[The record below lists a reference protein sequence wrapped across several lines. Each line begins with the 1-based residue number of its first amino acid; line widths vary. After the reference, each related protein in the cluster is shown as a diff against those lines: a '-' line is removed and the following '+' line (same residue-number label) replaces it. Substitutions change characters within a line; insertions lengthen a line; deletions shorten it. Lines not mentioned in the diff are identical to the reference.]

1 MLKIEEN
8 VPIRNLVTMRI
19 GGPARFVITVTKKEE
34 IPEAYQFAKERGL
47 PVCVLG
53 GGANTFAKDAGF
65 DGVIILDR
73 IMGISEV
80 DAAGNKILNN
90 IISDE
95 GSNNTTENE
104 IASNITKSDVV
115 SNTAKRET
123 VDNTTKNKALSNTA
137 ESQVAYFKAYGGE
150 QWDDLVTYVS
160 ARGYSGIEAMAGIPG
175 TAGAAPVQNIGAYG
189 QEVTQVIVSVNAYD
203 IETSEFVVIPA
214 SEMKMSYRKSIFN
227 SGENVGRYFIYATTV
242 RVKKGQLNP
251 PFYRSLQA
259 YVDEHHET
267 DFSPLNIARMV
278 KAVRNSKLPDP
289 EKIAS
294 AGSFFKNVYLTDEE
308 ADEAEARGIQVWRNA
323 KEVGPDSP
331 EKRTNLVNSGWLLE
345 EAGLKGKVFH
355 GMKVSDKAALILI
368 NESAKTYADL
378 AAAREEIADIVF
390 KKFGFRIEQEPDE
403 IGE

>member
-19 GGPARFVITVTKKEE
+19 GGPARFVITVTSKEE
-34 IPEAYQFAKERGL
+34 IPEAYQFAKERNL

-53 GGANTFAKDAGF
+53 GGANTFAKDEGF

-80 DAAGNKILNN
+80 ERPE
-90 IISDE
+90 DE
-95 GSNNTTENE
+95 SPKDGD
-104 IASNITKSDVV
+104 I
-115 SNTAKRET
+115 
-123 VDNTTKNKALSNTA
+123 
-137 ESQVAYFKAYGGE
+137 AYFKAYGGE

-160 ARGYSGIEAMAGIPG
+160 ERGYSGIEAMAGIPG

-189 QEVTQVIVSVNAYD
+189 QEVTQVIVSVDTYD
-203 IETSEFVVIPA
+203 TKTGEFVVIPA

-259 YVDEHHET
+259 YIDEHHET

-278 KAVRNSKLPDP
+278 KEVRNSKLPDP

-355 GMKVSDKAALILI
+355 GMKVSEKAALILI
-368 NESAKTYADL
+368 NEDAKTYADL
-378 AAAREEIADIVF
+378 AAAREEIANIVF
-390 KKFGFRIEQEPDE
+390 EKFGFRTEQEPDE

>member
-8 VPIRNLVTMRI
+8 VMIKNLVTMRI
-19 GGPARFVITVTKKEE
+19 GGPAKFVITVTEKED
-34 IPEAYQFAKERGL
+34 IPEAYKFAKERNL
-47 PVCVLG
+47 PVWVLG
-53 GGANTFAKDAGF
+53 GGANTFSKDEGF
-65 DGVIILDR
+65 EGVIILDR
-73 IMGISEV
+73 IMGISQVETP
-80 DAAGNKILNN
+80 AGEEEK
-90 IISDE
+90 E
-95 GSNNTTENE
+95 G
-104 IASNITKSDVV
+104 
-115 SNTAKRET
+115 
-123 VDNTTKNKALSNTA
+123 
-137 ESQVAYFKAYGGE
+137 VAYFKAYGGE

-160 ARGYSGIEAMAGIPG
+160 ERGYSGIEAMAGIPG

-189 QEVTQVIVSVNAYD
+189 QEVTQVIVSVEAYD
-203 IETSEFVVIPA
+203 TKLGEFVVVPA

-227 SGENVGRYFIYATTV
+227 SGENVGRYFIYSTTV
-242 RVKKGQLNP
+242 RVEKGQLNR

-259 YVDEHHET
+259 YVDEHGET

-278 KAVRNSKLPDP
+278 KEVRNSKLPDP

-331 EKRTNLVNSGWLLE
+331 EKRTNLVNSGWLIE

-368 NESAKTYADL
+368 NESADSYADL
-378 AAAREEIADIVF
+378 AAAREEIAKIVF
-390 KKFGFRIEQEPDE
+390 DKFGFKIEQEPDE
-403 IGE
+403 IEA

>member
-19 GGPARFVITVTKKEE
+19 GGPARYVITVTSKED
-34 IPEAYQFAKERGL
+34 IPEAFQFAKERNL

-53 GGANTFAKDAGF
+53 GGANTFAKDEGF

-80 DAAGNKILNN
+80 ERPEVK
-90 IISDE
+90 SSEDE
-95 GSNNTTENE
+95 SSNG
-104 IASNITKSDVV
+104 KS
-115 SNTAKRET
+115 SGG
-123 VDNTTKNKALSNTA
+123 
-137 ESQVAYFKAYGGE
+137 ESSEGGDIAYFKTYGGE

-160 ARGYSGIEAMAGIPG
+160 ERGYSGIEAMAGIPG

-189 QEVTQVIVSVNAYD
+189 QEVTQVIVSVDAYD
-203 IETSEFVVIPA
+203 TKTDEFVVIPA

-242 RVKKGQLNP
+242 RVKKGQLTP

-355 GMKVSDKAALILI
+355 GMKVSEKAALILI
-368 NESAKTYADL
+368 NEDAKTYADL
-378 AAAREEIADIVF
+378 AAAREEIANVVF
-390 KKFGFRIEQEPDE
+390 EKFGFRIEQEPDE

>member
-19 GGPARFVITVTKKEE
+19 GGPARFVITVTSKED
-34 IPEAYQFAKERGL
+34 IPEAFQFAKERNL

-53 GGANTFAKDAGF
+53 GGANTFAKDEGF

-73 IMGISEV
+73 IMGISRVENPE
-80 DAAGNKILNN
+80 DESSEDKSSGDKNSENKN
-90 IISDE
+90 SE
-95 GSNNTTENE
+95 G
-104 IASNITKSDVV
+104 
-115 SNTAKRET
+115 
-123 VDNTTKNKALSNTA
+123 
-137 ESQVAYFKAYGGE
+137 ESSEGGDVAYFKAYGGE

-160 ARGYSGIEAMAGIPG
+160 ERGYSGIEAMAGIPG

-189 QEVTQVIVSVNAYD
+189 QEVTQVIVSVDAYD
-203 IETSEFVVIPA
+203 TKTGEFVVIPA

-278 KAVRNSKLPDP
+278 KEVRNSKLPDP

-355 GMKVSDKAALILI
+355 GMKVSEKAALILI
-368 NESAKTYADL
+368 NEDAKTYADL
-378 AAAREEIADIVF
+378 TAAREEIADIVF

>member
-19 GGPARFVITVTKKEE
+19 GGPARFVITVTSKEE
-34 IPEAYQFAKERGL
+34 IPEAYQFAKEHNL

-53 GGANTFAKDAGF
+53 GGANTFAKDEGF
-65 DGVIILDR
+65 NGVIILDR

-80 DAAGNKILNN
+80 ERPEVERPESGE
-90 IISDE
+90 SSE
-95 GSNNTTENE
+95 G
-104 IASNITKSDVV
+104 
-115 SNTAKRET
+115 
-123 VDNTTKNKALSNTA
+123 
-137 ESQVAYFKAYGGE
+137 ESSEGESSEGGDIAYFKAYGGE

-160 ARGYSGIEAMAGIPG
+160 ERGYSGIEAMAGIPG

-189 QEVTQVIVSVNAYD
+189 QEVTQVIVSVDAYD
-203 IETSEFVVIPA
+203 TKTGEFVVIPA

-227 SGENVGRYFIYATTV
+227 SGKNVGRYFIYATTV

-278 KAVRNSKLPDP
+278 KEVRNSKLPDP

-355 GMKVSDKAALILI
+355 GMKVSEKAALILI
-368 NESAKTYADL
+368 NESARTYADL
-378 AAAREEIADIVF
+378 TAAREEIANIVF
-390 KKFGFRIEQEPDE
+390 EKFGFRIEQEPDE

>member
-19 GGPARFVITVTKKEE
+19 GGPARFVITVTSKEE
-34 IPEAYQFAKERGL
+34 IPEAYQFAKERNL

-53 GGANTFAKDAGF
+53 GGANTFAKDEGF

-80 DAAGNKILNN
+80 ENPEVE
-90 IISDE
+90 SSEDE
-95 GSNNTTENE
+95 SSGGESSEG
-104 IASNITKSDVV
+104 
-115 SNTAKRET
+115 
-123 VDNTTKNKALSNTA
+123 KNPEGKNS
-137 ESQVAYFKAYGGE
+137 EGGDIAYFKAYGGE

-160 ARGYSGIEAMAGIPG
+160 ERGYSGIEAMAGIPG

-189 QEVTQVIVSVNAYD
+189 QEVTQVIVSVDAYD
-203 IETSEFVVIPA
+203 TKTGEFVVIPA

-345 EAGLKGKVFH
+345 EAELKGKVFH
-355 GMKVSDKAALILI
+355 GMKVSEKAALILI
-368 NESAKTYADL
+368 NEDAKTYADL
-378 AAAREEIADIVF
+378 AAAREEIANIVF
-390 KKFGFRIEQEPDE
+390 EKFGFRIEQEPDE

>member
-19 GGPARFVITVTKKEE
+19 GGPARFVITVTSKEE
-34 IPEAYQFAKERGL
+34 IPEAFQFAKERNL
-47 PVCVLG
+47 PACVLG
-53 GGANTFAKDAGF
+53 GGANTFAKDEGF

-80 DAAGNKILNN
+80 KNPEGERSEDESSEGENPEDKS
-90 IISDE
+90 SDGKNSE
-95 GSNNTTENE
+95 G
-104 IASNITKSDVV
+104 
-115 SNTAKRET
+115 
-123 VDNTTKNKALSNTA
+123 
-137 ESQVAYFKAYGGE
+137 ESSKDGDIAYFKAYGGE

-160 ARGYSGIEAMAGIPG
+160 ERGYSGIEAMAGIPG

-189 QEVTQVIVSVNAYD
+189 QEVTQVIVSVDAYD
-203 IETSEFVVIPA
+203 TKTGEFVVIPA

-355 GMKVSDKAALILI
+355 GMKVSEKAALILI
-368 NESAKTYADL
+368 NEDAKTYADL
-378 AAAREEIADIVF
+378 AAAREEIANVVF
-390 KKFGFRIEQEPDE
+390 EKFGFRIEQEPDE

>member
-19 GGPARFVITVTKKEE
+19 GGPARYVITVTSKEE
-34 IPEAYQFAKERGL
+34 IPEAYQFAKEHNL

-53 GGANTFAKDAGF
+53 GGANTFAKDEGF
-65 DGVIILDR
+65 NGVIILDR

-80 DAAGNKILNN
+80 ERPE
-90 IISDE
+90 DE
-95 GSNNTTENE
+95 SPKDGD
-104 IASNITKSDVV
+104 I
-115 SNTAKRET
+115 
-123 VDNTTKNKALSNTA
+123 
-137 ESQVAYFKAYGGE
+137 AYFKAYGGE

-160 ARGYSGIEAMAGIPG
+160 ERGYSGIEAMAGIPG

-189 QEVTQVIVSVNAYD
+189 QEVTQVIVSVDTYD
-203 IETSEFVVIPA
+203 TKTGEFVVIPA

-227 SGENVGRYFIYATTV
+227 SGENVARYFIYATTV

-259 YVDEHHET
+259 YIDEHHET

-278 KAVRNSKLPDP
+278 KEVRNSKLPDP

-355 GMKVSDKAALILI
+355 GMKVSEKAALILI
-368 NESAKTYADL
+368 NEDAKTYADL
-378 AAAREEIADIVF
+378 AAARDEIANIVF
-390 KKFGFRIEQEPDE
+390 EKFGFRIEQEPDE

>member
-19 GGPARFVITVTKKEE
+19 GGPARFVITVTSKEE
-34 IPEAYQFAKERGL
+34 IPEAFQFAKEHNL

-53 GGANTFAKDAGF
+53 GGANTFAKDEGF

-80 DAAGNKILNN
+80 ER
-90 IISDE
+90 S
-95 GSNNTTENE
+95 
-104 IASNITKSDVV
+104 
-115 SNTAKRET
+115 
-123 VDNTTKNKALSNTA
+123 
-137 ESQVAYFKAYGGE
+137 ESGDIAYFKAYGGE

-160 ARGYSGIEAMAGIPG
+160 ERGYSGIEAMAGIPG

-189 QEVTQVIVSVNAYD
+189 QEVTQVIVSVDAYD
-203 IETSEFVVIPA
+203 TKTGEFVVIPA

-278 KAVRNSKLPDP
+278 KEVRNSKLPDP

-355 GMKVSDKAALILI
+355 GMKVSEKAALILI
-368 NESAKTYADL
+368 NEDAKTYADL
-378 AAAREEIADIVF
+378 AAARDKIADIVF

>member
-1 MLKIEEN
+1 M
-8 VPIRNLVTMRI
+8 
-19 GGPARFVITVTKKEE
+19 
-34 IPEAYQFAKERGL
+34 
-47 PVCVLG
+47 
-53 GGANTFAKDAGF
+53 
-65 DGVIILDR
+65 
-73 IMGISEV
+73 
-80 DAAGNKILNN
+80 
-90 IISDE
+90 
-95 GSNNTTENE
+95 
-104 IASNITKSDVV
+104 
-115 SNTAKRET
+115 
-123 VDNTTKNKALSNTA
+123 
-137 ESQVAYFKAYGGE
+137 
-150 QWDDLVTYVS
+150 TYVS
-160 ARGYSGIEAMAGIPG
+160 ERGYSGIEAMAGIPG

-189 QEVTQVIVSVNAYD
+189 QEVTQVIVSVDAYD
-203 IETSEFVVIPA
+203 TKTGEFVVIPA

-355 GMKVSDKAALILI
+355 GMKVSEKAALILI
-368 NESAKTYADL
+368 NEDAKTYADL
-378 AAAREEIADIVF
+378 AAAREEIANIVF
-390 KKFGFRIEQEPDE
+390 EKFGFRIEQEPDE

>member
-19 GGPARFVITVTKKEE
+19 GGPARFVITVTSKEE
-34 IPEAYQFAKERGL
+34 IPEAYQFAKERNL

-53 GGANTFAKDAGF
+53 GGANTFAKDEGF

-73 IMGISEV
+73 IMGISRVE
-80 DAAGNKILNN
+80 NP
-90 IISDE
+90 E
-95 GSNNTTENE
+95 G
-104 IASNITKSDVV
+104 
-115 SNTAKRET
+115 
-123 VDNTTKNKALSNTA
+123 
-137 ESQVAYFKAYGGE
+137 ESSKDGDIAYFKAYGGE

-160 ARGYSGIEAMAGIPG
+160 ERGYSGIEAMAGIPG

-189 QEVTQVIVSVNAYD
+189 QEVTQVIVSVDAYD
-203 IETSEFVVIPA
+203 TKTGEFVVIPA

-278 KAVRNSKLPDP
+278 KEVRNSKLPDP

-294 AGSFFKNVYLTDEE
+294 AGSFFKNVYLTDGE

-355 GMKVSDKAALILI
+355 GMKVSEKAALILI
-368 NESAKTYADL
+368 NEDAKTYADL
-378 AAAREEIADIVF
+378 AAAREEIANIVF
-390 KKFGFRIEQEPDE
+390 EKFGFRIEQEPDE

>member
-8 VPIRNLVTMRI
+8 LPIRNLVTMRI
-19 GGPARFVITVTKKEE
+19 GGPARFVITVTSKEE
-34 IPEAYQFAKERGL
+34 IPEAFQFAKERNL

-53 GGANTFAKDAGF
+53 GGANTFAKDEGF

-80 DAAGNKILNN
+80 EKPEVERSEDK
-90 IISDE
+90 SSE
-95 GSNNTTENE
+95 GES
-104 IASNITKSDVV
+104 SGG
-115 SNTAKRET
+115 
-123 VDNTTKNKALSNTA
+123 KNPEG
-137 ESQVAYFKAYGGE
+137 ESSEGGDIAYFKAYGGE

-160 ARGYSGIEAMAGIPG
+160 ERGYSGIEAMAGIPG

-189 QEVTQVIVSVNAYD
+189 QEVTQVIVSVDAYD
-203 IETSEFVVIPA
+203 TKTGEFVVIPA

-278 KAVRNSKLPDP
+278 KEVRNSKLPDP

-345 EAGLKGKVFH
+345 EAGLKDKVFH
-355 GMKVSDKAALILI
+355 GMKVSEKAALILI
-368 NESAKTYADL
+368 NEDAKTYADL
-378 AAAREEIADIVF
+378 AAAREEIANIVF
-390 KKFGFRIEQEPDE
+390 EKFGFRIEQEPDE

>member
-19 GGPARFVITVTKKEE
+19 GGPARYVITVTSKEE
-34 IPEAYQFAKERGL
+34 IPEAYQFAKVHNL

-53 GGANTFAKDAGF
+53 GGANTFAKDEGF

-80 DAAGNKILNN
+80 KRP
-90 IISDE
+90 
-95 GSNNTTENE
+95 E
-104 IASNITKSDVV
+104 I
-115 SNTAKRET
+115 
-123 VDNTTKNKALSNTA
+123 
-137 ESQVAYFKAYGGE
+137 ESPKDGDIAYFKAYGGE

-160 ARGYSGIEAMAGIPG
+160 ERGYSGIEAMAGIPG

-189 QEVTQVIVSVNAYD
+189 QEVTQVIVSVDTYD
-203 IETSEFVVIPA
+203 TKTGEFVVIPA

-259 YVDEHHET
+259 YIDEHHET

-278 KAVRNSKLPDP
+278 KEVRNSKLPDP

-355 GMKVSDKAALILI
+355 GMKVSEKAALILI
-368 NESAKTYADL
+368 NEDAKTYADL
-378 AAAREEIADIVF
+378 AAARDEIANIVF
-390 KKFGFRIEQEPDE
+390 EKFGFRIEQEPDE

>member
-19 GGPARFVITVTKKEE
+19 GGPARFVITVTSKEE
-34 IPEAYQFAKERGL
+34 IPEAYQFAKERNL

-53 GGANTFAKDAGF
+53 GGANTFAKDEGF

-80 DAAGNKILNN
+80 ENPEVE
-90 IISDE
+90 SSEDE
-95 GSNNTTENE
+95 SSGGESSEG
-104 IASNITKSDVV
+104 
-115 SNTAKRET
+115 
-123 VDNTTKNKALSNTA
+123 KNPEGKNS
-137 ESQVAYFKAYGGE
+137 EGGDIAYFKAYGGE

-160 ARGYSGIEAMAGIPG
+160 ERGYSGIEAMAGIPG

-189 QEVTQVIVSVNAYD
+189 QEVTQVIVSVDAYD
-203 IETSEFVVIPA
+203 TKTGEFVVIPA

-242 RVKKGQLNP
+242 RVKKGQLTP

-355 GMKVSDKAALILI
+355 GMKVSEKAALILI
-368 NESAKTYADL
+368 NEDAKTYADL
-378 AAAREEIADIVF
+378 AAAREEIANVVF
-390 KKFGFRIEQEPDE
+390 EKFGFRIEQEPDE

>member
-19 GGPARFVITVTKKEE
+19 GGPARFVITVTSKEE
-34 IPEAYQFAKERGL
+34 IPEAFQFAKERNL

-53 GGANTFAKDAGF
+53 GGANTFAKDEGF

-80 DAAGNKILNN
+80 ERPEGKR
-90 IISDE
+90 SDGESPE
-95 GSNNTTENE
+95 GGD
-104 IASNITKSDVV
+104 I
-115 SNTAKRET
+115 
-123 VDNTTKNKALSNTA
+123 
-137 ESQVAYFKAYGGE
+137 AYFKAYGGE

-160 ARGYSGIEAMAGIPG
+160 ERGYSGIEAMAGIPG

-189 QEVTQVIVSVNAYD
+189 QEVTQVIVSVDAYD
-203 IETSEFVVIPA
+203 TKTGEFVVIPA

-355 GMKVSDKAALILI
+355 GMKVSEKAALILI
-368 NESAKTYADL
+368 NEDAKTYADL
-378 AAAREEIADIVF
+378 AAAREEIANIVF
-390 KKFGFRIEQEPDE
+390 EKFGFRIEQEPDE
-403 IGE
+403 IGK

>member
-19 GGPARFVITVTKKEE
+19 GGPARYVITVTSKEE
-34 IPEAYQFAKERGL
+34 IPEAYQFAKEHNL

-53 GGANTFAKDAGF
+53 GGANTFAKDEGF
-65 DGVIILDR
+65 NGVIILDR

-80 DAAGNKILNN
+80 EKP
-90 IISDE
+90 E
-95 GSNNTTENE
+95 GENSE
-104 IASNITKSDVV
+104 GGDI
-115 SNTAKRET
+115 
-123 VDNTTKNKALSNTA
+123 
-137 ESQVAYFKAYGGE
+137 AYFKAYGGE

-160 ARGYSGIEAMAGIPG
+160 ERGYSGIEAMAGIPG

-189 QEVTQVIVSVNAYD
+189 QEVTQVIVSVDAYD
-203 IETSEFVVIPA
+203 TKTGEFVVIPA

-355 GMKVSDKAALILI
+355 GMKVSEKAALILI
-368 NESAKTYADL
+368 NEDAKTYADL
-378 AAAREEIADIVF
+378 AAAREEIANIVF
-390 KKFGFRIEQEPDE
+390 EKFGFRIEQEPDE

>member
-19 GGPARFVITVTKKEE
+19 GGPARFVITVTSKED
-34 IPEAYQFAKERGL
+34 IPEAFQFAKERNL

-53 GGANTFAKDAGF
+53 GGANTFAKDEGF

-80 DAAGNKILNN
+80 ERPEVK
-90 IISDE
+90 SSEDE
-95 GSNNTTENE
+95 SSNG
-104 IASNITKSDVV
+104 KS
-115 SNTAKRET
+115 SGG
-123 VDNTTKNKALSNTA
+123 
-137 ESQVAYFKAYGGE
+137 ESSEGGDIAYFKAYGGE

-160 ARGYSGIEAMAGIPG
+160 ERGYSGIEAMAGIPG

-189 QEVTQVIVSVNAYD
+189 QEVTQVIVSVDAYD
-203 IETSEFVVIPA
+203 TKTDEFVVIPA

-355 GMKVSDKAALILI
+355 GMKVSEKAALILI
-368 NESAKTYADL
+368 NEDAKTYADL
-378 AAAREEIADIVF
+378 ASAREKIANIVF
-390 KKFGFRIEQEPDE
+390 EKFGFRIEQEPDE

>member
-19 GGPARFVITVTKKEE
+19 GGPARYVITVTSKEE
-34 IPEAYQFAKERGL
+34 IPEAYQFAKEHNL

-53 GGANTFAKDAGF
+53 GGANTFAKDEGF
-65 DGVIILDR
+65 NGVIILDR

-80 DAAGNKILNN
+80 ERPE
-90 IISDE
+90 DE
-95 GSNNTTENE
+95 SPKDGD
-104 IASNITKSDVV
+104 I
-115 SNTAKRET
+115 
-123 VDNTTKNKALSNTA
+123 
-137 ESQVAYFKAYGGE
+137 AYFKAYGGE

-160 ARGYSGIEAMAGIPG
+160 ERGYSGIEAMAGIPG

-189 QEVTQVIVSVNAYD
+189 QEVTQVIVSVDTYD
-203 IETSEFVVIPA
+203 TKTGEFVAIPA

-259 YVDEHHET
+259 YIDEHHET

-278 KAVRNSKLPDP
+278 KEVRNSKLPDP

-355 GMKVSDKAALILI
+355 GMKVSEKAALILI
-368 NESAKTYADL
+368 NEDAKTYADL
-378 AAAREEIADIVF
+378 AAARDEIANIVF
-390 KKFGFRIEQEPDE
+390 EKFGFRIEQEPDE

>member
-19 GGPARFVITVTKKEE
+19 GGPARFVITVTSKEE
-34 IPEAYQFAKERGL
+34 IPEAYQFAKERNL

-53 GGANTFAKDAGF
+53 GGANTFAKDEGF
-65 DGVIILDR
+65 NGVIILDR

-80 DAAGNKILNN
+80 ERPEVESFDGE
-90 IISDE
+90 S
-95 GSNNTTENE
+95 SNG
-104 IASNITKSDVV
+104 KS
-115 SNTAKRET
+115 S
-123 VDNTTKNKALSNTA
+123 
-137 ESQVAYFKAYGGE
+137 ESGDIAYFKAYGGE

-160 ARGYSGIEAMAGIPG
+160 ERGYSGIEAMAGIPG

-189 QEVTQVIVSVNAYD
+189 QEVTQVIVSVDAYD
-203 IETSEFVVIPA
+203 TKTCEFVVIPA

-242 RVKKGQLNP
+242 RVKKGQLTP

-355 GMKVSDKAALILI
+355 GMKVSEKAALILI
-368 NESAKTYADL
+368 NEDAKTYADL
-378 AAAREEIADIVF
+378 AAAREEIANIVF
-390 KKFGFRIEQEPDE
+390 EKFGFRIEQEPDE

>member
-19 GGPARFVITVTKKEE
+19 GGPARFVITVTSKEE
-34 IPEAYQFAKERGL
+34 IPEAYQFAKERNL

-53 GGANTFAKDAGF
+53 GGANTFAKDEGF

-80 DAAGNKILNN
+80 ENPEVE
-90 IISDE
+90 SSEDE
-95 GSNNTTENE
+95 SSGGESSEG
-104 IASNITKSDVV
+104 
-115 SNTAKRET
+115 
-123 VDNTTKNKALSNTA
+123 KNPEGKNS
-137 ESQVAYFKAYGGE
+137 EGGDIAYFKAYGGE

-160 ARGYSGIEAMAGIPG
+160 ERGYSGIEAMAGIPG

-189 QEVTQVIVSVNAYD
+189 QEVTQVIVSVDAYD
-203 IETSEFVVIPA
+203 TKTGEFVVIPA

-355 GMKVSDKAALILI
+355 GMKVSEKAALILI
-368 NESAKTYADL
+368 NENAKTYADL
-378 AAAREEIADIVF
+378 AAARDEIADIVF

>member
-1 MLKIEEN
+1 MKIEEN

-19 GGPARFVITVTKKEE
+19 GGPARFVITVTSKEE
-34 IPEAYQFAKERGL
+34 IPEAYQFAKERNL

-53 GGANTFAKDAGF
+53 GGANTFAKDEGF

-80 DAAGNKILNN
+80 ERPE
-90 IISDE
+90 DE
-95 GSNNTTENE
+95 SPKDGD
-104 IASNITKSDVV
+104 I
-115 SNTAKRET
+115 
-123 VDNTTKNKALSNTA
+123 
-137 ESQVAYFKAYGGE
+137 AYFKAYGGE

-160 ARGYSGIEAMAGIPG
+160 ERGYSGIEAMAGIPG

-189 QEVTQVIVSVNAYD
+189 QEVTQVIVSVDAYD
-203 IETSEFVVIPA
+203 TKTGEFVVIPA

-355 GMKVSDKAALILI
+355 GMKVSEKAALILI
-368 NESAKTYADL
+368 NEDAKTYADL
-378 AAAREEIADIVF
+378 AVAREEIANIVF
-390 KKFGFRIEQEPDE
+390 EKFGFRIEQEPDE

>member
-19 GGPARFVITVTKKEE
+19 GGPARFVITVTSKEE
-34 IPEAYQFAKERGL
+34 IPEAFQFAKEHNL

-53 GGANTFAKDAGF
+53 GGANTFAKDEGF

-80 DAAGNKILNN
+80 ERPEG
-90 IISDE
+90 E
-95 GSNNTTENE
+95 GSEGKSSENE
-104 IASNITKSDVV
+104 NSEGESPEGKSSGDRN
-115 SNTAKRET
+115 SEE
-123 VDNTTKNKALSNTA
+123 KNS
-137 ESQVAYFKAYGGE
+137 EGGDIAYFKAYGGE

-160 ARGYSGIEAMAGIPG
+160 ERGYSGIEAMAGIPG

-189 QEVTQVIVSVNAYD
+189 QEVTQVIVSVDAYD
-203 IETSEFVVIPA
+203 TKTGEFVVIPA

-345 EAGLKGKVFH
+345 EAGLKGMVFH
-355 GMKVSDKAALILI
+355 GMKVSEKAALILI
-368 NESAKTYADL
+368 NEGAKTYADL
-378 AAAREEIADIVF
+378 AAAREEIANIVF
-390 KKFGFRIEQEPDE
+390 EKFGFRIEQEPDE

>member
-19 GGPARFVITVTKKEE
+19 GGPARFVITVTSKED
-34 IPEAYQFAKERGL
+34 IPEAFQFAKERNL

-53 GGANTFAKDAGF
+53 GGANTFAKDEGF
-65 DGVIILDR
+65 NGVIILDR

-80 DAAGNKILNN
+80 ERPEDERSEDKSSES
-90 IISDE
+90 SD
-95 GSNNTTENE
+95 
-104 IASNITKSDVV
+104 IAC
-115 SNTAKRET
+115 
-123 VDNTTKNKALSNTA
+123 
-137 ESQVAYFKAYGGE
+137 FKAYGGE

-160 ARGYSGIEAMAGIPG
+160 ERGYSGIEAMAGIPG

-189 QEVTQVIVSVNAYD
+189 QEVTQVIVSVDAYD
-203 IETSEFVVIPA
+203 TKTGEFVVIPA

-345 EAGLKGKVFH
+345 EAGLKGMVFH
-355 GMKVSDKAALILI
+355 GMKVSEKAALILI
-368 NESAKTYADL
+368 NEDAKTYADL
-378 AAAREEIADIVF
+378 AAAREEIANIVF
-390 KKFGFRIEQEPDE
+390 EKFGFRIEQEPDE

>member
-19 GGPARFVITVTKKEE
+19 GGPARFVITVTSKEE
-34 IPEAYQFAKERGL
+34 IPEAYQFAKERNL

-53 GGANTFAKDAGF
+53 GGANTFAKDEGF

-80 DAAGNKILNN
+80 ER
-90 IISDE
+90 S
-95 GSNNTTENE
+95 
-104 IASNITKSDVV
+104 
-115 SNTAKRET
+115 
-123 VDNTTKNKALSNTA
+123 
-137 ESQVAYFKAYGGE
+137 ESGDIAYFKAYGGE

-160 ARGYSGIEAMAGIPG
+160 ERGYSGIEAMAGIPG

-189 QEVTQVIVSVNAYD
+189 QEVTQVIVSVDAYD
-203 IETSEFVVIPA
+203 TKTGEFVVIPA

-355 GMKVSDKAALILI
+355 GMKVSEKAALILI
-368 NESAKTYADL
+368 NEDAKTYADL
-378 AAAREEIADIVF
+378 AAAREEIANIVF
-390 KKFGFRIEQEPDE
+390 EKFGFRIEQEPDE

>member
-19 GGPARFVITVTKKEE
+19 GGPARFVITVTSKEE
-34 IPEAYQFAKERGL
+34 IPEAYQFAKERNL

-53 GGANTFAKDAGF
+53 GGANTFAKDEGF

-80 DAAGNKILNN
+80 ERPE
-90 IISDE
+90 DE
-95 GSNNTTENE
+95 SPKDGD
-104 IASNITKSDVV
+104 I
-115 SNTAKRET
+115 
-123 VDNTTKNKALSNTA
+123 
-137 ESQVAYFKAYGGE
+137 AYFKAYGGE

-160 ARGYSGIEAMAGIPG
+160 ERGYSGIEAMAGIPG

-189 QEVTQVIVSVNAYD
+189 QEVTQVIVSVDAYD
-203 IETSEFVVIPA
+203 TKTGEFVVIPA

-355 GMKVSDKAALILI
+355 GMKVSEKAALILI
-368 NESAKTYADL
+368 NEDAKTYADL
-378 AAAREEIADIVF
+378 AVAREEIANIVF
-390 KKFGFRIEQEPDE
+390 EKFGFRIEQEPDE

>member
-8 VPIRNLVTMRI
+8 VMIKDLVTMRI
-19 GGPARFVITVTKKEE
+19 GGPARFVITVTKKED
-34 IPEAYQFAKERGL
+34 IPEAYRFAKEHNL
-47 PVCVLG
+47 PVWILG
-53 GGANTFAKDAGF
+53 GGANTFSNDEGF
-65 DGVIILDR
+65 EGVIILDR
-73 IMGISEV
+73 IMGISQVETP
-80 DAAGNKILNN
+80 
-90 IISDE
+90 E
-95 GSNNTTENE
+95 GEE
-104 IASNITKSDVV
+104 EK
-115 SNTAKRET
+115 EG
-123 VDNTTKNKALSNTA
+123 
-137 ESQVAYFKAYGGE
+137 VAYFKAYGGE
-150 QWDDLVTYVS
+150 QWDDLVTFVS
-160 ARGYSGIEAMAGIPG
+160 ERGYSGIEAMAGIPG

-189 QEVTQVIVSVNAYD
+189 QEVTQVIVSIEAYD
-203 IETSEFVVIPA
+203 TKLEKFVVVPA

-227 SGENVGRYFIYATTV
+227 SGENVGRYFIYSTTV

-259 YVDEHHET
+259 YVDEHGET

-278 KAVRNSKLPDP
+278 KEVRNSKLPDP

-331 EKRTNLVNSGWLLE
+331 EKRTNLVNSGWLIE

-368 NESAKTYADL
+368 NESAKSYADI
-378 AAAREEIADIVF
+378 AAAREEIAKIIF
-390 KKFGFRIEQEPDE
+390 EKFGFKIEQEPDE
-403 IGE
+403 IEA